1 MDVSRNPAH
10 HAPRQQR
17 RLQWNLSFPVLM
29 KEMRSRMRG
38 IRAPILLFITTGL
51 TVLVGL
57 LIIGMQ
63 WSSFSDGSGN
73 NYNNMAEIGKS
84 LFIGLVILEG
94 ILCSLIAPALTA
106 GAISIEREQQTL
118 ELLLLTRLSCTNIIL
133 GKLLS
138 SLGFLLVVL
147 LCSLP
152 VWAIS
157 FLLGGTDPGQLFWS
171 LAMIF
176 VSVTFFGAIAL
187 YCSTRF
193 AKTATAVAVA
203 YCFCILWL
211 AVIPMFLGLFASIYG
226 YNGSYTDLAASNWRD
241 IPFVVFASG
250 SCAVLALIPTTILS
264 ILIGLV
270 FRHSLSRI
278 ANILLWAGIAV
289 ISLVALVSYP
299 STIGDMVQSSN
310 VLVLMLGNPV
320 VAIAGIVAP
329 DIFTNGPSTST
340 FLQHSFV
347 PITAGI
353 TLFCAL
359 LVVAQSV
366 QELKRLR
373 NGPPD
378 LKAKLRRRK
387 AQPAA
392 TPPAPVA

>member
-10 HAPRQQR
+10 N
-17 RLQWNLSFPVLM
+17 RLQWSLSFPVLM

-57 LIIGMQ
+57 LIIGTQ
-63 WSSFSDGSGN
+63 WSSFADESYGG
-73 NYNNMAEIGKS
+73 YNNMADIGKS

-118 ELLLLTRLSCTNIIL
+118 ELLLLTRLSCTNIVL

-138 SLGFLLVVL
+138 SLGFLVVML

-157 FLLGGTDPGQLFWS
+157 FLLGGVDPGQLFWS
-171 LAMIF
+171 LALIF
-176 VSVTFFGAIAL
+176 VSVTLFGAIAL

-203 YCFCILWL
+203 YCFCVLWL
-211 AVIPMFLGLFASIYG
+211 SVIPMFLGLFMSIYG
-226 YNGSYTDLAASNWRD
+226 YNSTYADLAMSNWQD
-241 IPFVVFASG
+241 IPFVVFAGG
-250 SCAVLALIPTTILS
+250 SSAVLALIPTIILS

-270 FRHSLSRI
+270 FRHSLSR
-278 ANILLWAGIAV
+278 ASNTVLWAGLAV

-299 STIGDMVQSSN
+299 ETIGSWIQSSDGL
-310 VLVLMLGNPV
+310 LVMIGNPV
-320 VAIAGIVAP
+320 VATAAVIEP
-329 DIFTNGPSTST
+329 SIFSGSSTASLERY
-340 FLQHSFV
+340 FI

-353 TLFCAL
+353 TLLCAL

-378 LKAKLRRRK
+378 SRAKRRPRK
-387 AQPAA
+387 QPV
-392 TPPAPVA
+392 PPAPVA